1 MQMTAQQ
8 WCDFLGGKLEGNGNV
23 LISHP
28 AKIEEADEGAI
39 SFIAHPKYFSFAY
52 NTKASALIVGDHSE
66 FDGKVSATLIRVEQ
80 PYVAFSLVLEKFNK
94 PYEGLKGA
102 HESAV
107 VDPSAK
113 IGENVF
119 IGALS
124 CVGKNVMLGKN
135 VKIFPE
141 VFIGDDV
148 TIAEDTIIYSG
159 VHIYRECVLGERC
172 TIHSGTVIGSDGFG
186 FAPQPDG
193 AYMKIPQLGNVVI
206 ESDVEI
212 GANCTIDRATLG
224 STLIHQ
230 GVKLDNLIHIAH
242 NVEIGEH
249 TVIAA
254 QTGVSGS
261 TKIGKHCQ
269 IGGQVGLVG
278 HLTIADGTKINA
290 QSGVSKSIT
299 QKNKAVTGSP
309 AFDYNSS
316 LRSQA
321 VFRNLPE
328 LLKRLDDLEQRVKEF
343 EMINQTISISKE

>member
-1 MQMTAQQ
+1 MQMTALE
-8 WCDFLGGKLEGNGNV
+8 WCNFLGGKLEGNGDAIV
-23 LISHP
+23 SHP
-28 AKIEEADEGAI
+28 AKIEEADEGSI
-39 SFIAHPKYFSFAY
+39 SFIAHPKYFSY
-52 NTKASALIVGDHSE
+52 VYSTKASALIVSSNAE
-66 FDGKVSATLIRVEQ
+66 FEKDVVVTLIRVEQ
-80 PYVAFSLVLEKFNK
+80 PYVAFSRVLEKFNK
-94 PYEGLKGA
+94 PYEGLAGV
-102 HESAV
+102 HETAV
-107 VDPSAK
+107 VDSTAVL
-113 IGENVF
+113 GENVF

-124 CVGKNVMLGKN
+124 YLGRNVRLGKN

-141 VFIGDDV
+141 VFISDGV
-148 TIAEDTIIYSG
+148 TIEDDSIIYSG
-159 VHIYRECVLGERC
+159 VNIYRDCFVGKNCV
-172 TIHSGTVIGSDGFG
+172 IHSGTVIGSDGFG

-193 AYMKIPQLGNVVI
+193 AYLKIPQLGNVLI
-206 ESDVEI
+206 EEDVEI

-224 STLIHQ
+224 STVIHR

-254 QTGVSGS
+254 QTGISGS
-261 TKIGKHCQ
+261 TRIGKHCQ

-299 QKNKAVTGSP
+299 AKNKAITGSP
-309 AFDYNSS
+309 AFDYNAS

-328 LLKRLDDLEQRVKEF
+328 ILKRLEELEQRVKEF
-343 EMINQTISISKE
+343 ELLNQPVIISK

>member
-1 MQMTAQQ
+1 MQMTALE
-8 WCDFLGGKLEGNGNV
+8 WCNFLGGSLEGKGDV
-23 LISHP
+23 IVTHP
-28 AKIEEADEGAI
+28 AKIEEADAGSI
-39 SFIAHPKYFSFAY
+39 SFIAHPKYFSYAY
-52 NTKASALIVGDHSE
+52 STGASVLIVSSNAE
-66 FDGKVSATLIRVEQ
+66 FEKPVNATLIRVDN
-80 PYVAFSLVLEKFNK
+80 PYVAFSLILEKFNK
-94 PYEGLKGA
+94 PYEGLIGT

-107 VDPSAK
+107 IDPSASLGK
-113 IGENVF
+113 NVF

-124 CVGKNVMLGKN
+124 FLGRNVKIGN
-135 VKIFPE
+135 DVKIFPE

-148 TIAEDTIIYSG
+148 TVDDGTVIYAG
-159 VHIYRECVLGERC
+159 VNIYRGCTVGKNCV
-172 TIHSGTVIGSDGFG
+172 IHSGTTIGSDGFG

-193 AYMKIPQLGNVVI
+193 SYMKIPQLGNVRI
-206 ESDVEI
+206 DSNVEI
-212 GANCTIDRATLG
+212 GANCAIDRATLG
-224 STLIHQ
+224 STIIHD

-254 QTGVSGS
+254 QTGISGS

-290 QSGVSKSIT
+290 QSGVSKSVSE
-299 QKNKAVTGSP
+299 KNKAITGSP
-309 AFDYNSS
+309 AFDYNAS

-328 LLKRLDDLEQRVKEF
+328 LLKRLEELEQRVKEF
-343 EMINQTISISKE
+343 ELLNQSVPIAK

>member
-1 MQMTAQQ
+1 MTAKQ
-8 WCDFLGGKLEGNGNV
+8 WCDFLGGTLEGDGTV
-23 LISHP
+23 IITHP
-28 AKIEEADEGAI
+28 AKIEEADAGAI
-39 SFIAHPKYFSFAY
+39 CFIAHPKYFSFAY
-52 NTKASALIVGDHSE
+52 STKASALIVSTNAE
-66 FDGKVSATLIRVEQ
+66 FERQVATTLIRVQQ
-80 PYVAFSLVLEKFNK
+80 PYVAFSQVLEKFNK
-94 PYEGLKGA
+94 PHEGLIGI
-102 HESAV
+102 HETAV
-107 VDPSAK
+107 VDKSA
-113 IGENVF
+113 IVNEGVF

-124 CVGKNVMLGKN
+124 FIGKNVKIGSN

-141 VFIGDDV
+141 VFIGDGV
-148 TIAEDTIIYSG
+148 TIDDETIIYSG
-159 VHIYRECVLGERC
+159 VNIYRDC
-172 TIHSGTVIGSDGFG
+172 TIGARCIVHSGSVIGSDGFG

-193 AYMKIPQLGNVVI
+193 AFIKIPQLGNVVI
-206 ESDVEI
+206 GNDVEI

-224 STLIHQ
+224 STLIHDR
-230 GVKLDNLIHIAH
+230 VKLDNLIHIAH

-254 QTGVSGS
+254 QTGISGS

-309 AFDYNSS
+309 AFDYSSS

-328 LLKRLDDLEQRVKEF
+328 LLKRLDELEQRVKEF
-343 EMINQTISISKE
+343 EMMNQPISISKE